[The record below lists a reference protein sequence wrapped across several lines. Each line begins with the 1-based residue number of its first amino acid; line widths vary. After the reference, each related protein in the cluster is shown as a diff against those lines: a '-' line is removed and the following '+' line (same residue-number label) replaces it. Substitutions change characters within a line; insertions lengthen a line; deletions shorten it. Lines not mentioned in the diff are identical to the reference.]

1 MTRFFEIGVLL
12 HTRHL
17 IRDDGLPPTFDELWE
32 GAALAEDM
40 GFDHIWLGDS
50 VTVLDK
56 ARGDCLALMAA
67 LGARTTKIKVGTVPL
82 VPALRNPVL
91 LAHTLA
97 TIDVISAGRLILG
110 VSVAPNAPYI
120 QRQFEACGVP
130 FHQKA
135 GRLSES
141 IEVMKRLWTESKVTY
156 RGKYFGLEDVGILPQ
171 PVQKPSIPVWI
182 AADRSEN
189 AFRRVARLGDG
200 WFTTGRTLEK
210 FIADRRRIIDF
221 GRADGRSL
229 ETMPSGLYAAMH
241 IHRDGETAREQGWG
255 WMEEFFRQP
264 RAKLIHHTGI
274 FGSPKQCASVLQ
286 GYIDAGLTS
295 IVVRIASSD
304 PKTQMRLMLDEVKPL
319 LNVGSATVGA

>member
-1 MTRFFEIGVLL
+1 MSRTFEIGVLL

-17 IRDDGLPPTFDELWE
+17 IRDDGMPPTFNELWE
-32 GAALAEDM
+32 GAALAEEM

-67 LGARTTKIKVGTVPL
+67 LGARTRKIKIGTVPL

-97 TIDVISAGRLILG
+97 TIDVISGGRLILG

-120 QRQFEACGVP
+120 ERQFEACGVP

-141 IEVMKRLWTESKVTY
+141 IEVMKRLWSETKVTY
-156 RGKYFGLEDVGILPQ
+156 RGRYFELEDVGILPQ

-210 FIADRRRIIDF
+210 FVADRRRIIDF
-221 GRADGRSL
+221 GNEHGRSL
-229 ETMPSGLYAAMH
+229 EAMPAGLYAAMH
-241 IHRDGETAREQGWG
+241 IHRDGEMAREQGWA

-264 RAKLIHHTGI
+264 RAKLEHHTAI
-274 FGSPKQCASVLQ
+274 FGSPEECAKVLQ
-286 GYIDAGLTS
+286 GYIDAGLSS

-304 PKTQMRLMLDEVKPL
+304 AKTQMRFLLDEVKPL
-319 LNVGSATVGA
+319 LNMGPANAGA